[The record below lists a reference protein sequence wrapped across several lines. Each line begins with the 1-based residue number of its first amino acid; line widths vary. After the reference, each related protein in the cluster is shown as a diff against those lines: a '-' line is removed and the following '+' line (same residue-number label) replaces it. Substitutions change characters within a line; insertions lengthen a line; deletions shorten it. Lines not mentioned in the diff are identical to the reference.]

1 LEAKNSGQA
10 SDLRLAR
17 NKQEEAELA
26 ASEAIKLRDDMRNG
40 MDAAIDEKIA
50 LKIQADERKDHSS
63 TLQLEN

>member
-26 ASEAIKLRDDMRNG
+26 ASEDMRNG